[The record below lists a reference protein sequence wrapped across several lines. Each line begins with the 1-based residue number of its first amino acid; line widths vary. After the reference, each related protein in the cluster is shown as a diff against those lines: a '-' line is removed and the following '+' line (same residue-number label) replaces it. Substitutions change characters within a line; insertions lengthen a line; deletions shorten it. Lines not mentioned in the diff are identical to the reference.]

1 MPNSMRDMDERLLS
15 LFFNITVP
23 CFLSCQKGYGS
34 VIATTSLPGSAFS
47 GPPLLGDLLSP
58 FPGMVRWNGR
68 QGRAMMTISFGLSLP
83 PHTDRSSADRPKMVA
98 GSDKR
103 REIAANFL
111 WMNRGRDSKVEET
124 AHECERRTPKRNPGA
139 ASRL

>member
-1 MPNSMRDMDERLLS
+1 MRDMDERLLS
-15 LFFNITVP
+15 LFFNITVH
-23 CFLSCQKGYGS
+23 CFLSCPRDYGTF
-34 VIATTSLPGSAFS
+34 IAHNLLPGLAFS
-47 GPPLLGDLLSP
+47 RLPLLGDLLSP

-68 QGRAMMTISFGLSLP
+68 QGRAMMTVSFGLFLP

-111 WMNRGRDSKVEET
+111 WMNRGLDSKVEET
-124 AHECERRTPKRNPGA
+124 ADECERRTPKRNPGA